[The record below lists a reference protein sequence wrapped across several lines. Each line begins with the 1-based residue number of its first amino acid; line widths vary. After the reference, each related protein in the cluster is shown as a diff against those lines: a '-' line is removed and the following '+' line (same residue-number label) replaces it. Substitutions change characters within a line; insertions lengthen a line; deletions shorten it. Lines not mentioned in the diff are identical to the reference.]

1 MIRGLRGTLE
11 EVGPDWAVIGV
22 GGVSLRA
29 FVPTSVLADLG
40 PVGAQVQLHTHL
52 AVREDGIALYG
63 FSSPQAL
70 RLFELLLGISG
81 VGPRLALAV
90 LSSLAPEAL
99 AMAITAGDA
108 EALGRAPGVG
118 KRTAA
123 RIILE
128 LKGKLEEE
136 WGMPTTVSE
145 EAGDDVLAALLSL
158 GYSPSEARR
167 ATVSLPR
174 DSSLSVEERVRLAL
188 QSLARA

>member
-1 MIRGLRGTLE
+1 MIRGVRGILE
-11 EVGPDWAVIGV
+11 ETGPDWAVIGV

-52 AVREDGIALYG
+52 AVREDGVALYG

-99 AMAITAGDA
+99 AVAITAGDA

-136 WGMPTTVSE
+136 WGMPTAVAE